1 MKIRYIIFK
10 ADELIK
16 EHLRRSIDFDNVDLL
31 FMARKSLEN
40 LEHSRMSHLLIG
52 DIKMITDSMKDRSKA
67 VLDNINELFKVD
79 IENNAHN
86 EVLLTLYIS
95 NDYFITGDSIEAKFG
110 RLGKRLVHFMSRQGI
125 IDGIEKN
132 LRQTYDLKFVGEI
145 IESDGK
151 NLRIGSNQ

>member
-132 LRQTYDLKFVGEI
+132 LRQTYDLKFVWEI

>member
-125 IDGIEKN
+125 IDGIEKS